1 MSSAAG
7 RPPVVPPP
15 ARNNSTT
22 AIWWILGIVAGGIV
36 VMVFLGLMFAG
47 LVIRNAHVSDQGK
60 NVDIQT
66 PVGEIKVNQNPNRAS
81 GLPVYPGATP
91 STEDGHTNVELSS
104 GQAGVGVAVE
114 NYSSADSLDK
124 VTAWYS
130 QKLGPSFKRENKG
143 NDVQVHGM
151 TVTTDADVTFS
162 EDHGDST
169 RSVVLTQKDGKV
181 EIILVRAGKREAQ

>member
-1 MSSAAG
+1 
-7 RPPVVPPP
+7 
-15 ARNNSTT
+15 
-22 AIWWILGIVAGGIV
+22 
-36 VMVFLGLMFAG
+36 MVFLGLMFAG

-66 PVGEIKVNQNPNRAS
+66 PVGEIKVNQDRSRAS

-104 GQAGVGVAVE
+104 GQSGVGVAVE
-114 NYSSADSLDK
+114 NYSTADSLDQ

-143 NDVQVHGM
+143 KDVQVHGM
-151 TVTTDADVTFS
+151 TVTTDADMTFS
-162 EDHGDST
+162 EDRGDST